1 MLVQNLT
8 KKVGDGEEKY
18 SLLKEQNDSFK
29 ELLVTERAQFEEKEN
44 MYKQNV
50 SCTFRLWLNFIKLT
64 TECFINHSTLLW
76 ERKRWQRIIHLLLYM
91 SIHLFISSS
100 IHLYIHADIHPLL
113 TIHAV

>member
-18 SLLKEQNDSFK
+18 SLLKEQNDSFR

-64 TECFINHSTLLW
+64 ALLITALYCGRGRDGKESFICCFSCPSIYLSVHPSICISL
-76 ERKRWQRIIHLLLYM
+76 QIFIHY
-91 SIHLFISSS
+91 
-100 IHLYIHADIHPLL
+100 
-113 TIHAV
+113 

>member
-1 MLVQNLT
+1 MLVNNLT

-50 SCTFRLWLNFIKLT
+50 RCTFCLCFHFFKLT
-64 TECFINHSTLLW
+64 PDYSINQRTLLW
-76 ERKRWQRIIHLLLYM
+76 GRK
-91 SIHLFISSS
+91 
-100 IHLYIHADIHPLL
+100 
-113 TIHAV
+113 